1 MASIIKK
8 KKKNQFYYYLVES
21 ARVNGKPRIVRQ
33 KYLGR
38 AEDIAKAI
46 ESKSDLENPKYSIVF
61 EFGAVCA
68 LYDIAKQ
75 LGVVE
80 IIDKYAPKREQ
91 GLSIGEYMLLAAIN
105 RVVKPVSKIQIAEWY
120 DKTMLYRI
128 LPAPKQWLSSQRF
141 WDNMSLLSESAIESF
156 ENEFT
161 QLIVNKYNL
170 STDLLIYDA
179 TNFFTY
185 IDTLSNEKLPQ
196 RGHSKEKRSDLK
208 IVGLAMMVT
217 PDFNVPLFHE
227 VYPGND
233 NDPVQF
239 KAIIEKLKTRYINI
253 CGKPGNSTLVFDK
266 GNNSQHNMDLVM
278 NGDFSFNVVGSLKL
292 SQNKSL
298 LDIPIQEY
306 ESVNSDNFKNV
317 KAYRTKLSVYE
328 REMTVLVVCNP
339 ELFAGQMQSIT
350 INIEKCTHKLRALQ
364 KSLLDRVAG
373 VTTKGRKPTITS
385 VQNNVDKILN
395 NEFMSDIFDIQIYEQ
410 DAFVYLK
417 FSINNQQFDYIK
429 EHFLGKNVLFTD
441 NHDWPNDR
449 IITTYR
455 SQYHIEDDFRQMKD
469 TTFLGVRPIF
479 HWTDQKIKV
488 HAFYCVLALRL
499 CCLLNRI
506 LHENGL
512 EMSINKM
519 LSKLSDIKQ
528 VITVYP
534 KKGSSKK
541 DRECFSLT
549 KISAEEKRLLEVLD
563 IGKYALGG

>member
-38 AEDIAKAI
+38 AEDIAKAV
-46 ESKSDLENPKYSIVF
+46 EGKSDLENPKYSIVL
-61 EFGAVCA
+61 EFGTVCA

-75 LGVVE
+75 LGVIE

-91 GLSIGEYMLLAAIN
+91 GLSVGEYMLLAAIN
-105 RVVKPVSKIQIAEWY
+105 RVVKPVSKFQIGEWY
-120 DKTMLYRI
+120 DKTMLYRM
-128 LPAPKQWLSSQRF
+128 LPAPKQSLTSQRF
-141 WDNMSLLSESAIESF
+141 WDNMSLLSDSAIESF

-161 QLIVNKYNL
+161 QLIVDKYNL

-185 IDTLSNEKLPQ
+185 IDTLSADKLPQ

-217 PDFNVPLFHE
+217 PDFNVPLFYD

-233 NDPVQF
+233 NDSVEF
-239 KAIIEKLKTRYINI
+239 KAVIEKLKNRYINI
-253 CGKPGNSTLVFDK
+253 CGKPGNATLVFDK
-266 GNNSQHNMDLVM
+266 GNNSLNNMDLVM
-278 NGDFSFNVVGSLKL
+278 SGEFAFNVVGSLRL

-306 ESVNSDNFKNV
+306 ESVNSDNFRNV
-317 KAYRTKLSVYE
+317 KAYRTTLSVYN

-339 ELFAGQMQSIT
+339 ELFAGQMQSIA
-350 INIEKCTHKLRALQ
+350 INIEKCTLKLRVLQ

-373 VTTKGRKPTITS
+373 VTTKGRKPTVTS
-385 VQNNVDKILN
+385 VQKNVATILHG
-395 NEFMSDIFDIQIYEQ
+395 EFMSDIFDVQIYEQ
-410 DAFVYLK
+410 DGLAHLD
-417 FSINNQQFDYIK
+417 FSINIKQFNYVK
-429 EHFLGKNVLFTD
+429 EHFLGKTVLFTD
-441 NHDWPNDR
+441 NHDWPNDK
-449 IITTYR
+449 IISTYR

-469 TTFLGVRPIF
+469 TTFLGFRPIH

-499 CCLLNRI
+499 CCLLNRV

-512 EMSINKM
+512 KMSINKM
-519 LSKLSDIKQ
+519 LSRLSDIKQ

-534 KKGSSKK
+534 KKGNSKK